1 MSRLALAPADARR
14 AALSAGLLASNH
26 DGEVV
31 AAARALC
38 GLLQKGGL
46 DPSAVIAAGLSG
58 GERDRYGAAAVR
70 SVDARRP
77 WRERARR
84 ARLSPYLND
93 WERDFLSDV
102 VGWSSLSARQEA
114 TLKAILAKSEGAGR

>member
-70 SVDARRP
+70 
-77 WRERARR
+77 
-84 ARLSPYLND
+84 LSPYLND